1 MFIIVKINNREDI
14 IKLYSYLNKIGFKH
28 NINKSI
34 TFNDKVQYF
43 AICIKDFI
51 YGNGDIDKE
60 GDTYTFPINYR
71 NNESDI
77 ELKLNEDF
85 IENFKIKYEAV
96 KLNLI

>member
-1 MFIIVKINNREDI
+1 MFIIVKVKNKEDI
-14 IKLYSYLNKIGFKH
+14 IKIYSYLNKIGFK
-28 NINKSI
+28 INNENVNTNNRIK
-34 TFNDKVQYF
+34 YF